1 MVLADSDGDSP
12 GTRRAE
18 DMRQPHP
25 LLLPNND
32 ENRNGTIWFL
42 GKKINIILQG
52 YRKRMVGFI
61 NLYKDSR
68 VIFEM
73 LHWYL

>member
-18 DMRQPHP
+18 DVGQPHS

-32 ENRNGTIWFL
+32 ENRYGTIWFL

-52 YRKRMVGFI
+52 YRKRMVGF
-61 NLYKDSR
+61 
-68 VIFEM
+68 
-73 LHWYL
+73 H